1 MPVPPQFSGRA
12 LAYYAWGRGGGLDP
26 QHCKKKKKIHETKVG
41 LVICFKLSFKKK
53 IKFFLLSI
61 LNTVSM
67 SILSKTKTCSIE
79 TKFS

>member
-1 MPVPPQFSGRA
+1 MPGGEGE
-12 LAYYAWGRGGGLDP
+12 AWIP
-26 QHCKKKKKIHETKVG
+26 STAKKKKKIHETKVG

-79 TKFS
+79 TKFSQRLLPCKAVL